1 MNDYYLELNHFLV
14 RVFNEILR
22 VEETSLKK
30 GEFKNL
36 SVREMHVI
44 EAICAANESGAG
56 NRATDIAHALRI
68 SAGTLTTTVSI
79 LEKKGYAK
87 RIQDVKDKRIVRLSA
102 TEKGISAN
110 QAHQRFH
117 HEMVMNVMNTLDTQ
131 EIDILINGL
140 KSLETFFNSNQ

>member
-44 EAICAANESGAG
+44 ETICAANESGAG

-68 SAGTLTTTVSI
+68 SAGTLTITVSL
-79 LEKKGYAK
+79 LERKGYVK

>member
-68 SAGTLTTTVSI
+68 SAGTLTITVSL
-79 LEKKGYAK
+79 LERKGYVE

>member
-1 MNDYYLELNHFLV
+1 MNNYYNELNHFLV
-14 RVFNEILR
+14 KVFNEILR

-30 GEFKNL
+30 SEFKNL

-44 EAICAANESGAG
+44 EVICNANESGSG
-56 NRATDIAHALRI
+56 NRATDIAQALGI
-68 SAGTLTTTVSI
+68 SAGTLTIAVSS
-79 LEKKGYAK
+79 LERKGYVK
-87 RIQDVKDKRIVRLSA
+87 RIQDVKDKRIFRLSA
-102 TEKGISAN
+102 TEKGIGAN

-131 EIDILINGL
+131 EIDVLINGL

>member
-56 NRATDIAHALRI
+56 NRATDIAHALSI
-68 SAGTLTTTVSI
+68 SAGTLTTAVSL
-79 LEKKGYAK
+79 LEKKGYIE
-87 RIQDVKDKRIVRLSA
+87 RIQDVKDKRIFRLSA